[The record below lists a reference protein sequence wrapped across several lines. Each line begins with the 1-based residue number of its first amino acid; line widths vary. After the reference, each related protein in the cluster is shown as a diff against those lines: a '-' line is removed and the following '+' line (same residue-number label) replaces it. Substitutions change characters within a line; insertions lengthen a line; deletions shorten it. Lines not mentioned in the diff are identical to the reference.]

1 MCLIAIAWRVHSR
14 YPLVMVANRD
24 EFHARPSAAAAPHPQ
39 HPELFGGRD
48 LEKGG
53 SWLLASSRGRLAAV
67 TNVRLPVAAE
77 PGALSRGDLV
87 LDFARSAQSA
97 AAFTEGLLPSAHR
110 YARFNL
116 VMWDGEDLRYI
127 GTHPEVESAVIEP
140 GVHVLSNASLDSPW
154 PKAERLRQRMQ
165 AWLVAGEA
173 MVSDVEPLFS
183 ALADTEQAE
192 EADLPDTGVG
202 LARERFLS
210 APFIVGEDYGTRCST
225 VVLAGA
231 EGIEIV
237 ERRFGPS
244 GRRDGEVS
252 TTLARR

>member
-1 MCLIAIAWRVHSR
+1 MCLIAIAWRVHAR

-39 HPELFGGRD
+39 FPDLFGGRD
-48 LEKGG
+48 LQKGG

-67 TNVRLPVAAE
+67 TNVRLPTPAD
-77 PGALSRGDLV
+77 PDALSRGDLV
-87 LDFARSAQSA
+87 LDFARSPKSA
-97 AAFTEGLLPSAHR
+97 AAFTQSLLPSADR

-127 GTHPEVESAVIEP
+127 GTHPEVESAVITP

-154 PKAERLRQRMQ
+154 PKAERLRQRVQ
-165 AWLVAGEA
+165 TWLA
-173 MVSDVEPLFS
+173 SDGNVGSDLEPLFS
-183 ALADTEQAE
+183 ALADTRQAE
-192 EADLPDTGVG
+192 DADLPDTGVG

-225 VVLAGA
+225 VVLAGT
-231 EGIEIV
+231 EGIAIV
-237 ERRFGPS
+237 ERRFGPL
-244 GRRDGEVS
+244 GRREGEVEA
-252 TTLARR
+252 TLPRR